1 MTIAQATRPAS
12 SVTRRRPLASTRPS
26 SRTLLLRRPSQW
38 AIRHNPAVHGEGR
51 VCPRCEKK
59 NPAPWTNPI
68 LATLAKLQRYQGP
81 ILGGYVLCAACEPLY
96 EADRQMAQ
104 RQATFGE
111 TANPPEFAE
120 ATWETF
126 LPRAGTETAVD
137 VCRVWYH
144 ANDGRC
150 LYLTG
155 PVGSGK
161 TRLACTLAAATFRDR
176 TTSVLFVHVADL
188 FDRLRAAEMK
198 GPGEDDHFRIPAL
211 VARTL
216 LVLDDLGVEKPT
228 DYTCT
233 RLLQLLE
240 RRHQAG
246 HPTII
251 TSNLGLDA
259 LGQRLGDD
267 RIPSRLADW
276 ADLAIVRASDY
287 RLERAGTRATHRQR
301 RHV

>member
-1 MTIAQATRPAS
+1 M
-12 SVTRRRPLASTRPS
+12 
-26 SRTLLLRRPSQW
+26 
-38 AIRHNPAVHGEGR
+38 
-51 VCPRCEKK
+51 
-59 NPAPWTNPI
+59 
-68 LATLAKLQRYQGP
+68 
-81 ILGGYVLCAACEPLY
+81 GGYCLCRTCEPLY
-96 EADRQMAQ
+96 EAEQQTKYLKSAFAD
-104 RQATFGE
+104 
-111 TANPPEFAE
+111 TAIPPEFSE
-120 ATWETF
+120 ATWENWISRT
-126 LPRAGTETAVD
+126 GTETAVD
-137 VCRVWYH
+137 IARIWYQQH
-144 ANDGRC
+144 DGRF

-161 TRLACTLAAATFRDR
+161 TRLACTLAAAYFRDR
-176 TTSVLFVHVADL
+176 TTSVLFVHVVDL

-198 GPGEDDHFRIPAL
+198 GPGEDDNFRIPAL
-211 VARTL
+211 VARRV

-228 DYTCT
+228 EYTCT

-276 ADLAIVRASDY
+276 ADLGIVRATDY
-287 RLERAGTRATHRQR
+287 RLERASTRAKRKR
-301 RHV
+301 A